1 MAARVTELQPINTD
15 FIRSHVQGLKL
26 APGSS
31 AEHVQKQI
39 LELLELVDENEW
51 LEEVEDAR
59 LRAAAENITNLPII
73 Y

>member
-1 MAARVTELQPINTD
+1 MARVTELQPIDTD
-15 FIRSHVQGLKL
+15 FIRAHIKGLKL
-26 APGSS
+26 APGST
-31 AEHVQKQI
+31 AAHVQKQT
-39 LELLELVDENEW
+39 LELLDLVDENDW